1 MSCVTHSAFIPAPVK
16 RLIALAGFT
25 AALLLAAPPL
35 PALAGTQ
42 AAAQQTRAAKRAE
55 TVEQRIA
62 ALHTALKITPAQE
75 TGWQAVAQ
83 TMRDNAAAL
92 EKLAEEEAGQSRK
105 GMTALEDM
113 QSYEQAAQAHV
124 DGLKRLIASF
134 APLYDAMPDEQ
145 KKLVDQVF
153 QRVRRGSGVAGG

>member
-83 TMRDNAAAL
+83 TMRDKGLLVSISAGVKPEDHAVIDR
-92 EKLAEEEAGQSRK
+92 LAE
-105 GMTALEDM
+105 
-113 QSYEQAAQAHV
+113 
-124 DGLKRLIASF
+124 
-134 APLYDAMPDEQ
+134 
-145 KKLVDQVF
+145 
-153 QRVRRGSGVAGG
+153 SGVRSQVE